1 MMWCDDLHGVGE
13 TDRSCCDWL
22 TLETLILGTSSI
34 YRPTC
39 SLGSHLNNVPAWPLN
54 VDRASMQIAGPRTE

>member
-22 TLETLILGTSSI
+22 TLETLILGTYRSI
-34 YRPTC
+34 DLPVVLVVTLIMYL
-39 SLGSHLNNVPAWPLN
+39 LGH
-54 VDRASMQIAGPRTE
+54 